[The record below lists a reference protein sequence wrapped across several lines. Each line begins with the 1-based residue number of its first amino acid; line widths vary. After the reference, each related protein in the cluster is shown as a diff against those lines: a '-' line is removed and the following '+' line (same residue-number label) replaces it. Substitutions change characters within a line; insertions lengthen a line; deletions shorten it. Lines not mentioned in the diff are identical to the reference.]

1 MVAPLSIVGEALP
14 PPISAGSMLSTNE
27 GALSS
32 TLVGGGTS
40 ICPLSGDGRGQRG
53 DVGWKTMLKLPL
65 TVAGTQGFLVEL
77 GGGNRSGRYDV
88 PATGE
93 EELAVERAMGGMGSK
108 LREVSSLRDGD
119 WKGRRISGIG
129 LLVEIGDVG
138 GSAD

>member
-1 MVAPLSIVGEALP
+1 
-14 PPISAGSMLSTNE
+14 
-27 GALSS
+27 
-32 TLVGGGTS
+32 
-40 ICPLSGDGRGQRG
+40 
-53 DVGWKTMLKLPL
+53 MLKLPL